1 MMTKVICFIFLILG
15 VTLQTTACT
24 IALVSGKHTPDG
36 RPIMWKHRDTGTLDN
51 KVVINEQG
59 LYRSVILINS
69 EDSDFEK
76 AWIGFNEAGF
86 AIMNS
91 ASYNLRQEDTVQLP
105 HNEGILMREALENC
119 ATVEDFETFLHE
131 RPKPMG
137 IESNFGVMDA
147 KGNIAY
153 FETDNFSWTKI
164 DVNDLAVAP
173 HGYIVRSNF
182 SFTGRPHD
190 GAGYIRFETAEKLFY
205 RAAAT
210 ANLSIP
216 YMVKNMAI
224 SLENA
229 YSRQDARDAL
239 GMREN
244 QEHFMYYQD
253 CINRYTSS
261 SSVFIQGVNDA
272 LNPLHTTMWAMVGFP
287 MSSVAIP
294 VWITPDNSLPAIIT
308 APGDKNALICDMAL
322 ELKNRMVPSTRGSTK
337 YYINAVQVY
346 NADNTGITQQLI
358 PVNQQIIRQTN
369 VSAEKWPASGPPA
382 ADVTQLYRWIDDFV
396 KKQYHELF
404 NINLPDA
411 R

>member
-1 MMTKVICFIFLILG
+1 MKKILYIIILIFG
-15 VTLQTTACT
+15 VTLQGLGCT

-51 KVVINEQG
+51 KVVINENG
-59 LYRSVILINS
+59 RYRSVILINS
-69 EDSDFEK
+69 DDAEYEK
-76 AWIGFNEAGF
+76 AWIGYNEAGF

-91 ASYNLRQEDTVQLP
+91 ASYNLRQEDTVQMP

-119 ATVEDFETFLHE
+119 ATVNDFEKFLQE

-147 KGNIAY
+147 NGNIAY

-164 DVNDLAVAP
+164 DVNDQTVAP

-190 GAGYIRFETAEKLFY
+190 GAGYIRFETAERLFY

-210 ANLSIP
+210 GNLSIP
-216 YMVKNMAI
+216 YMVENMAI
-224 SLENA
+224 SMENT

-239 GMREN
+239 NLRNN
-244 QEHFMYYQD
+244 QEHFIYYQD

-261 SSVFIQGVNDA
+261 SSVFIQGVNDE
-272 LNPLHTTMWAMVGFP
+272 LSPLHTTMWAMVGFP
-287 MSSVAIP
+287 MSSVVIP
-294 VWITPDNSLPAIIT
+294 VWITPGNSLPEIIT
-308 APGDKNALICDMAL
+308 APADENALICDLAL

-337 YYINAVQVY
+337 YYINTVQVY

-358 PVNQQIIRQTN
+358 PVNRQIIEHTIKQ
-369 VSAEKWPASGPPA
+369 AAKWTASGPPS
-382 ADVTQLYRWIDDFV
+382 ADVKAHYQWIDDFV
-396 KKQYHELF
+396 KKQYEDLF
-404 NINLPDA
+404 GL
-411 R
+411 